1 MPAKP
6 DFQVLVDFCEQ
17 PAPNPYQRRVVAAA
31 LSLSKEDQRDTHYT
45 GFLDY
50 YPPHLSKWWP
60 EHFQGIL
67 TGPFSPST
75 VSIAL
80 AVADRFAIYDLT
92 WSGGP
97 PNGRYGWEEHDVE
110 DVSPLGD
117 YGVDVRMMNIG
128 PDGYTGFLHLVGTF
142 IWA

>member
-60 EHFQGIL
+60 EHFQGI
-67 TGPFSPST
+67 
-75 VSIAL
+75 
-80 AVADRFAIYDLT
+80 ADRTLQSKHRLDCSSGRRPLREILRPDLER
-92 WSGGP
+92 WASKRQIRLGGT
-97 PNGRYGWEEHDVE
+97 R
-110 DVSPLGD
+110 
-117 YGVDVRMMNIG
+117 R
-128 PDGYTGFLHLVGTF
+128 
-142 IWA
+142 